1 VFAVPR
7 QYLEYEG
14 IGFGSPSTRQKQ
26 YQNYRVQ
33 RASDKVIDHKT
44 RQFGNQ
50 ETSIAEPEKRA
61 IRRSKY
67 SKVIDRLVEDLIQ
80 EAMSKGEFKNLS
92 GSGKPLKLEQE
103 LYVDSTT
110 RRLNKVLI
118 DSGFAPEWIS
128 LDKEIRHDIKGLRDG
143 LLTKR
148 AKLGPNPLTLEASIT
163 WEQNLKEFEEKLPTI
178 NQKIDKFNMI
188 VPILNKQRVH
198 VNFQKEV
205 DRTVENCGYGSVTD
219 SDFQTNSCEREN
231 KDERNRVNLTFI
243 QRLLEKCRV
252 RFLKIFSE
260 NGNTS

>member
-1 VFAVPR
+1 MFDFPR

-44 RQFGNQ
+44 RQFGDQ

-103 LYVDSTT
+103 LYVGRCDVCLLKFKF
-110 RRLNKVLI
+110 R
-118 DSGFAPEWIS
+118 GCAIS
-128 LDKEIRHDIKGLRDG
+128 LFHSHTSSKEKIGWRWCN
-143 LLTKR
+143 LLV
-148 AKLGPNPLTLEASIT
+148 GEG
-163 WEQNLKEFEEKLPTI
+163 
-178 NQKIDKFNMI
+178 
-188 VPILNKQRVH
+188 
-198 VNFQKEV
+198 
-205 DRTVENCGYGSVTD
+205 C
-219 SDFQTNSCEREN
+219 
-231 KDERNRVNLTFI
+231 
-243 QRLLEKCRV
+243 
-252 RFLKIFSE
+252 
-260 NGNTS
+260 

>member
-1 VFAVPR
+1 MFDFPR

-44 RQFGNQ
+44 RQFGDQ

-103 LYVDSTT
+103 LYVGRCDVCLLKSESQQLRRAFRGCAISLFHSHSSTT
-110 RRLNKVLI
+110 EKIGWR
-118 DSGFAPEWIS
+118 WW
-128 LDKEIRHDIKGLRDG
+128 DILVGEG
-143 LLTKR
+143 
-148 AKLGPNPLTLEASIT
+148 
-163 WEQNLKEFEEKLPTI
+163 
-178 NQKIDKFNMI
+178 
-188 VPILNKQRVH
+188 
-198 VNFQKEV
+198 
-205 DRTVENCGYGSVTD
+205 C
-219 SDFQTNSCEREN
+219 
-231 KDERNRVNLTFI
+231 
-243 QRLLEKCRV
+243 
-252 RFLKIFSE
+252 
-260 NGNTS
+260 